1 MQPAAPRHVYLN
13 LDAIRGVAAISVML
27 YHFSPFLADGKVLPS
42 SYLAVD
48 LFFLLS
54 GFVIAHAYDRKI
66 ENGMGFGTFLAIRL
80 IRLYP
85 LYLVGTLLGSFYLL
99 IKNRLIATEYMPL
112 SEIGTQ
118 LTTGMLFIPLVGDA
132 YHTIFPLNPASW
144 SLFFEL
150 IVNIAYAAVFFLLS
164 KRVLTVL
171 VAVSLVLLIV
181 ASALAGTLDFGM
193 TGKTI
198 ISGLPRVWF
207 SFFLGVLLCRS
218 MARYQDGL
226 GFLRRGWWVEAAI
239 LLTLIVF
246 AIAPAGAAGRVAY
259 DLASI
264 AVVFPLMVVTGAV
277 APTAPRL
284 ASFYGWL
291 GRVSYPIYI
300 IHTPLLMI
308 IAGAGKAAS
317 VDPFA
322 HHPWFGIVMAAAV
335 IVIADIA
342 TRIYDEPVRRF
353 LQRQMQRS
361 RAVA

>member
-27 YHFSPFLADGKVLPS
+27 YHFSPFLTAGKVLPS

-85 LYLVGTLLGSFYLL
+85 LYLAGTLLGFFYL
-99 IKNRLIATEYMPL
+99 IVKNRLIPAEYMPI
-112 SEIGTQ
+112 SEIGTM
-118 LTTGMLFIPLVGDA
+118 LTTGMFFIPLVSDA

-150 IVNIAYAAVFFLLS
+150 IVNIAYVAVFFLLT

-171 VAVSLVLLIV
+171 IAVSLVLLVIASIV
-181 ASALAGTLDFGM
+181 AGTLDFGM
-193 TGKTI
+193 TGSTI
-198 ISGLPRVWF
+198 ISGLPRVCF

-218 MARYQDGL
+218 MTRYQSGL
-226 GFLRRGWWVEAAI
+226 GFLRRGWWVEGAI
-239 LLTLIVF
+239 ALTLIVF
-246 AIAPAGAAGRVAY
+246 AIAPAGGARVAY
-259 DLASI
+259 DLAC
-264 AVVFPLMVVTGAV
+264 VVFVFPALVVVGTI

-284 ASFYGWL
+284 SGLYGWL
-291 GRVSYPIYI
+291 GRISYPIYI

-308 IAGAGKAAS
+308 IAGAGKAAAI
-317 VDPFA
+317 DPFA
-322 HHPWFGIVMAAAV
+322 HHPWFGIVMAVSV

-342 TRIYDEPVRRF
+342 TRVYDEPLRRF
-353 LQRQMQRS
+353 LQRLMLRK

>member
-27 YHFSPFLADGKVLPS
+27 YHFSPFLAAGKVLPS

-66 ENGMGFGTFLAIRL
+66 ENGMGVGTFVAIRL

-85 LYLVGTLLGSFYLL
+85 LYLAGTLLGFFYLVV
-99 IKNRLIATEYMPL
+99 KNRLIPAEYMPI
-112 SEIGTQ
+112 SEIGTM
-118 LTTGMLFIPLVGDA
+118 LTTGMFFIPLVSDA

-150 IVNIAYAAVFFLLS
+150 IVNIAYVAVFFLLT
-164 KRVLTVL
+164 KRVLSTL
-171 VAVSLVLLIV
+171 IAVSLVLLVVVSII
-181 ASALAGTLDFGM
+181 AGTLDFGM
-193 TGKTI
+193 TGSTI
-198 ISGLPRVWF
+198 ISGLPRVCF

-218 MARYQDGL
+218 MTRYQSGL
-226 GFLRRGWWVEAAI
+226 GFLRRDWWIEAAI
-239 LLTLIVF
+239 ALTLVVF
-246 AIAPAGAAGRVAY
+246 AIAPAGGARVAY
-259 DLASI
+259 DLAC
-264 AVVFPLMVVTGAV
+264 VVFVFPALVVVGTI

-284 ASFYGWL
+284 SGLYGWL
-291 GRVSYPIYI
+291 GRISYPIYI

-308 IAGAGKAAS
+308 IAGAGKAAAI
-317 VDPFA
+317 DPFA
-322 HHPWFGIVMAAAV
+322 HHPWFGIVMAVSV

-342 TRIYDEPVRRF
+342 TRLYDEPLRRF
-353 LQRQMQRS
+353 LQRLMLRK

>member
-27 YHFSPFLADGKVLPS
+27 YHFSPFLAAGKVLPS

-85 LYLVGTLLGSFYLL
+85 LYLAGTLLGFFYL
-99 IKNRLIATEYMPL
+99 IVKNRLIPAEYMPI
-112 SEIGTQ
+112 SEIGTM
-118 LTTGMLFIPLVGDA
+118 LTTGMFFIPLVSDA

-150 IVNIAYAAVFFLLS
+150 IVNIAYVAVFFLLT
-164 KRVLTVL
+164 KRVLSVL
-171 VAVSLVLLIV
+171 IAVSLVLLVIASIV
-181 ASALAGTLDFGM
+181 AGTLDLGM
-193 TGKTI
+193 TGSTI
-198 ISGLPRVWF
+198 ISGLPRVCF

-218 MARYQDGL
+218 MTRYQSGL
-226 GFLRRGWWVEAAI
+226 GFLRRGWWVEGAI
-239 LLTLIVF
+239 ALTLVVF
-246 AIAPAGAAGRVAY
+246 AIAPAGGARVAY
-259 DLASI
+259 DLAC
-264 AVVFPLMVVTGAV
+264 VVLVFPALVVVGTI

-284 ASFYGWL
+284 SGLYGWL
-291 GRVSYPIYI
+291 GRISYPIYI

-308 IAGAGKAAS
+308 IAGAGKAAAI
-317 VDPFA
+317 DPFA
-322 HHPWFGIVMAAAV
+322 HHPWFGIVMAVSV

-342 TRIYDEPVRRF
+342 TRVYDEPLRRF
-353 LQRQMQRS
+353 LQRLMLRK

>member
-27 YHFSPFLADGKVLPS
+27 YHFSPFLAAGKVLPS

-85 LYLVGTLLGSFYLL
+85 LYLAGTLLGFFYL
-99 IKNRLIATEYMPL
+99 IVKNRLIPAEYMPI
-112 SEIGTQ
+112 SEIGTM
-118 LTTGMLFIPLVGDA
+118 LTTGMFFIPLVSDA

-150 IVNIAYAAVFFLLS
+150 IVNIAYVAVFFLLT
-164 KRVLTVL
+164 KRVLSTL
-171 VAVSLVLLIV
+171 IAVSLVLLVVVSII
-181 ASALAGTLDFGM
+181 AGTLDFGM
-193 TGKTI
+193 TGSTI
-198 ISGLPRVWF
+198 ISGLPRVCF

-218 MARYQDGL
+218 MTRYQSGL
-226 GFLRRGWWVEAAI
+226 GFLRRGWWIEAAI
-239 LLTLIVF
+239 ALTLVVF
-246 AIAPAGAAGRVAY
+246 AIAPAGGARVAY
-259 DLASI
+259 DLAC
-264 AVVFPLMVVTGAV
+264 VVFVFPALVVVGTI

-284 ASFYGWL
+284 SGLYGWL
-291 GRVSYPIYI
+291 GRISYPIYI

-308 IAGAGKAAS
+308 IAGAGKAAAI
-317 VDPFA
+317 DPFA
-322 HHPWFGIVMAAAV
+322 HHPWFGIVMAVSV

-342 TRIYDEPVRRF
+342 TRLYDEPLRRF
-353 LQRQMQRS
+353 LQRLMLRK

>member
-27 YHFSPFLADGKVLPS
+27 YHFSPFLVAGKVLPS

-66 ENGMGFGTFLAIRL
+66 ENGMGVGTFVAIRL

-85 LYLVGTLLGSFYLL
+85 LYLAGTLLGFFYLVV
-99 IKNRLIATEYMPL
+99 KNRLIPAEYMPI
-112 SEIGTQ
+112 SEIGTM
-118 LTTGMLFIPLVGDA
+118 LTTGMFFIPLVSDA

-150 IVNIAYAAVFFLLS
+150 IVNIAYVAVFFLLT
-164 KRVLTVL
+164 KRVLSTL
-171 VAVSLVLLIV
+171 IAVSLVLLVIASIV
-181 ASALAGTLDFGM
+181 AGTLDFGM
-193 TGKTI
+193 TGSTI
-198 ISGLPRVWF
+198 ISGLPRVCF

-218 MARYQDGL
+218 MTRYQSGL
-226 GFLRRGWWVEAAI
+226 GFLRRGWWIEAAI
-239 LLTLIVF
+239 ALTLVVF
-246 AIAPAGAAGRVAY
+246 AIAPVGGARVAY
-259 DLASI
+259 DLAC
-264 AVVFPLMVVTGAV
+264 VVFVFPALVVVGTI

-284 ASFYGWL
+284 SGLYGWL
-291 GRVSYPIYI
+291 GRISYPIYI

-308 IAGAGKAAS
+308 IAGAGKAAAI
-317 VDPFA
+317 DPFA
-322 HHPWFGIVMAAAV
+322 HHPWFGIVMAVSV

-342 TRIYDEPVRRF
+342 TRLYDEPLRRF
-353 LQRQMQRS
+353 LQRLMLRK

>member
-1 MQPAAPRHVYLN
+1 
-13 LDAIRGVAAISVML
+13 ML
-27 YHFSPFLADGKVLPS
+27 GC
-42 SYLAVD
+42 
-48 LFFLLS
+48 
-54 GFVIAHAYDRKI
+54 
-66 ENGMGFGTFLAIRL
+66 
-80 IRLYP
+80 
-85 LYLVGTLLGSFYLL
+85 FYLL

-171 VAVSLVLLIV
+171 VAVSLLLLIV

-239 LLTLIVF
+239 LLTL
-246 AIAPAGAAGRVAY
+246 
-259 DLASI
+259 
-264 AVVFPLMVVTGAV
+264 
-277 APTAPRL
+277 
-284 ASFYGWL
+284 
-291 GRVSYPIYI
+291 
-300 IHTPLLMI
+300 
-308 IAGAGKAAS
+308 
-317 VDPFA
+317 
-322 HHPWFGIVMAAAV
+322 
-335 IVIADIA
+335 
-342 TRIYDEPVRRF
+342 
-353 LQRQMQRS
+353 
-361 RAVA
+361 

>member
-27 YHFSPFLADGKVLPS
+27 YHFSPFLAAGKVLPS

-66 ENGMGFGTFLAIRL
+66 ENGMGVGTFVAIRL

-85 LYLVGTLLGSFYLL
+85 LYLAGTLLGFFYL
-99 IKNRLIATEYMPL
+99 IVKNRLIPAEYMPI
-112 SEIGTQ
+112 SEIGTM
-118 LTTGMLFIPLVGDA
+118 LTTGMFFIPLVSDA

-150 IVNIAYAAVFFLLS
+150 IVNIAYVAVFFLLT
-164 KRVLTVL
+164 KRVLSVL
-171 VAVSLVLLIV
+171 IAVSLVLLVIASIV
-181 ASALAGTLDFGM
+181 AGTLDFGM
-193 TGKTI
+193 TGSTI
-198 ISGLPRVWF
+198 ISGLPRVCF

-218 MARYQDGL
+218 MTRYQSGL
-226 GFLRRGWWVEAAI
+226 GFLRRGWWVEGAI
-239 LLTLIVF
+239 ALTLIVF
-246 AIAPAGAAGRVAY
+246 AIAPAGGARVAY
-259 DLASI
+259 DLAC
-264 AVVFPLMVVTGAV
+264 VVLVFPALVVVGTI

-284 ASFYGWL
+284 SGLYGWL
-291 GRVSYPIYI
+291 GRISYPIYI

-308 IAGAGKAAS
+308 IAGAGKAAAI
-317 VDPFA
+317 DPFA
-322 HHPWFGIVMAAAV
+322 HHPWFGIVMAVSV

-342 TRIYDEPVRRF
+342 TRLYDEPLRRF
-353 LQRQMQRS
+353 LQRLMLRK

>member
-85 LYLVGTLLGSFYLL
+85 LYLAGTLLGFFYLL
-99 IKNRLIATEYMPL
+99 VKNRLIPAEYMPL

-118 LTTGMLFIPLVGDA
+118 LTTGMLFIPLVGEA

-150 IVNIAYAAVFFLLS
+150 IVNIAYVAVFFLLS
-164 KRVLTVL
+164 RRVLTGL
-171 VAVSLVLLIV
+171 IAVSLVLLIV
-181 ASALAGTLDFGM
+181 ASAFAGTLDFGM

-198 ISGLPRVWF
+198 ISGLPRVSF

-218 MARYQDGL
+218 MARYQDSL
-226 GFLRRGWWVEAAI
+226 GFLRRGWRVEAAI

-246 AIAPAGAAGRVAY
+246 AIAPAGGARVAY
-259 DLASI
+259 DLASVAI
-264 AVVFPLMVVTGAV
+264 VFPVMVVTGAV
-277 APTAPRL
+277 APTAPQL
-284 ASFYGWL
+284 AGFYGWL
-291 GRVSYPIYI
+291 GRISYPIYI
-300 IHTPLLMI
+300 IHTPMLMI
-308 IAGAGKAAS
+308 IAGAGKAVS

-322 HHPWFGIVMAAAV
+322 HHPWFGLLMAAAV
-335 IVIADIA
+335 IAIAHIA
-342 TRIYDEPVRRF
+342 TRIYDEPLRRF
-353 LQRQMQRS
+353 LQRQMQRA

>member
-27 YHFSPFLADGKVLPS
+27 YHFSPFLAAGKVLPS

-66 ENGMGFGTFLAIRL
+66 ENGMGVGTFVAIRL

-85 LYLVGTLLGSFYLL
+85 LYLAGTLLGFFYLVV
-99 IKNRLIATEYMPL
+99 KNRLIPAEYMPI
-112 SEIGTQ
+112 SEIGTM
-118 LTTGMLFIPLVGDA
+118 LTTGMFFIPLVSDA

-150 IVNIAYAAVFFLLS
+150 IVNIAYVAVFFLLT
-164 KRVLTVL
+164 KRVLSTL
-171 VAVSLVLLIV
+171 IAVSLVLLVVVSII
-181 ASALAGTLDFGM
+181 AGTLDFGM
-193 TGKTI
+193 TGSTI
-198 ISGLPRVWF
+198 ISGLPRVCF

-218 MARYQDGL
+218 MTRYQSGL
-226 GFLRRGWWVEAAI
+226 GFLRRGWWIEAAI
-239 LLTLIVF
+239 ALTLVVF
-246 AIAPAGAAGRVAY
+246 AIAPVGGARVAY
-259 DLASI
+259 DLAC
-264 AVVFPLMVVTGAV
+264 VVFVFPALVVVGTI

-284 ASFYGWL
+284 SGLYGWL
-291 GRVSYPIYI
+291 GRISYPIYI

-308 IAGAGKAAS
+308 IAGAGKAAAI
-317 VDPFA
+317 DPFA
-322 HHPWFGIVMAAAV
+322 HHPWFGIVMAVSV

-342 TRIYDEPVRRF
+342 TRVYDEPLRRF
-353 LQRQMQRS
+353 LQRLMLRK

>member
-27 YHFSPFLADGKVLPS
+27 YHFSPFLAAGKVLPS

-66 ENGMGFGTFLAIRL
+66 ENGMGFGTFVAIRL

-85 LYLVGTLLGSFYLL
+85 LYLAGTLLGFFYLVV
-99 IKNRLIATEYMPL
+99 KNRLIPAEYMPI
-112 SEIGTQ
+112 SEIGTM
-118 LTTGMLFIPLVGDA
+118 LTTGMFFIPLVSDA

-150 IVNIAYAAVFFLLS
+150 IVNIAYVAVFFLLT
-164 KRVLTVL
+164 KRVLSTL
-171 VAVSLVLLIV
+171 IAVSLVLLVVVSII
-181 ASALAGTLDFGM
+181 AGTLDFGM
-193 TGKTI
+193 TGSTI
-198 ISGLPRVWF
+198 ISGLPRVCF

-218 MARYQDGL
+218 MTRYQSGL
-226 GFLRRGWWVEAAI
+226 GFLRRGWWVEGAI
-239 LLTLIVF
+239 ALTLIVF
-246 AIAPAGAAGRVAY
+246 AIAPAGGARVAY
-259 DLASI
+259 DLAC
-264 AVVFPLMVVTGAV
+264 VVFVFPALVVVGTI

-284 ASFYGWL
+284 SGLYGWL
-291 GRVSYPIYI
+291 GRISYPIYI

-308 IAGAGKAAS
+308 IAGAGKAAAI
-317 VDPFA
+317 DPFA
-322 HHPWFGIVMAAAV
+322 HHPWFGIVMAVSV

-342 TRIYDEPVRRF
+342 TRVYDEPLRRF
-353 LQRQMQRS
+353 LQRLMLRK

>member
-1 MQPAAPRHVYLN
+1 MQRAAPRHVYIN

-85 LYLVGTLLGSFYLL
+85 LYLAGTLLGFFYLL
-99 IKNRLIATEYMPL
+99 VKNRLIPAEYMPI
-112 SEIGTQ
+112 SEIGTM
-118 LTTGMLFIPLVGDA
+118 LTTGMLFIPLVSDA

-150 IVNIAYAAVFFLLS
+150 IVNIAYVAVFFLLS
-164 KRVLTVL
+164 RRVLSVL
-171 VAVSLVLLIV
+171 IAVSLALLVV
-181 ASALAGTLDFGM
+181 ASIVAGTLDFGM

-198 ISGLPRVWF
+198 ISGLPRVFF

-218 MARYQDGL
+218 IARYQGSL
-226 GFLRRGWWVEAAI
+226 GFVRGGWWVEAAI
-239 LLTLIVF
+239 ALTLMVF
-246 AIAPAGAAGRVAY
+246 AIAPAGGARVAY
-259 DLASI
+259 DLACI
-264 AVVFPLMVVTGAV
+264 VFVFPALVVIGAV
-277 APTAPRL
+277 APTAARL
-284 ASFYGWL
+284 SGLYGWL
-291 GRVSYPIYI
+291 GRISYPIYI
-300 IHTPLLMI
+300 IHTPMLMI

-317 VDPFA
+317 IDPFA
-322 HHPWFGIVMAAAV
+322 HHPWFGIVMAVSV
-335 IVIADIA
+335 IAIADIA
-342 TRIYDEPVRRF
+342 TRIYDEPLRRF
-353 LQRQMQRS
+353 LQRLTQRK

>member
-1 MQPAAPRHVYLN
+1 MQPPGRHVYLN
-13 LDAIRGVAAISVML
+13 LDALRGVAAICVML
-27 YHFSPFLADGKVLPS
+27 YHFSPFISGGKVLAS

-66 ENGMGFGTFLAIRL
+66 ESGMGFGTFLSIRL

-85 LYLVGTLLGSFYLL
+85 LYLAGTLLGFFYL
-99 IKNRLIATEYMPL
+99 IVKNRLVPTEYLPVSDIAVM
-112 SEIGTQ
+112 
-118 LTTGMLFIPLVGDA
+118 LTTGMLFIPLVSDA

-150 IVNIAYAAVFFLLS
+150 LVNIGYFLLFFVLS
-164 KRVLTVL
+164 KRGM
-171 VAVSLVLLIV
+171 AVVIAGSLALLIL
-181 ASALAGTLDFGM
+181 AALAAGTLDLGM

-198 ISGLPRVWF
+198 ASGLPRVCF
-207 SFFLGVLLCRS
+207 SFFLGVLMCRS
-218 MARYQDGL
+218 MARYQARLGL
-226 GFLRRGWWVEAAI
+226 LQRGFWVEI
-239 LLTLIVF
+239 SLVLTVLVF
-246 AIAPAGAAGRVAY
+246 AVAPAGGMRPVY
-259 DLASI
+259 DLICVVLLFPAIVVI
-264 AVVFPLMVVTGAV
+264 AAV
-277 APTAPRL
+277 APTRQ
-284 ASFYGWL
+284 SFSKSYGWL
-291 GRVSYPIYI
+291 GRISYPIYI

-317 VDPFA
+317 IDPFA
-322 HHPWFGIVMAAAV
+322 NHPWFGLVMALAV

-342 TRIYDEPVRRF
+342 TRIFDEPVRRY

>member
-27 YHFSPFLADGKVLPS
+27 YHFSPFLAAGKVLPS

-85 LYLVGTLLGSFYLL
+85 LYLAGTLLGFFYLVV
-99 IKNRLIATEYMPL
+99 KNRLIPAEYMPI
-112 SEIGTQ
+112 SEIGTM
-118 LTTGMLFIPLVGDA
+118 LTTGMFFIPLVSDA

-150 IVNIAYAAVFFLLS
+150 IVNIAYVAVFFLLT
-164 KRVLTVL
+164 KRVLSTL
-171 VAVSLVLLIV
+171 IAVSLVLLVVVSII
-181 ASALAGTLDFGM
+181 AGTLDFGM
-193 TGKTI
+193 TGSTI
-198 ISGLPRVWF
+198 ISGLPRVCF

-218 MARYQDGL
+218 MTRYQSGL
-226 GFLRRGWWVEAAI
+226 GFLRRGWWVEGAI
-239 LLTLIVF
+239 ALTLIVF
-246 AIAPAGAAGRVAY
+246 AIAPAGGARVAY
-259 DLASI
+259 DLAC
-264 AVVFPLMVVTGAV
+264 VVFVFPALVVVGTI

-284 ASFYGWL
+284 SGLYGWL
-291 GRVSYPIYI
+291 GRISYPIYI

-308 IAGAGKAAS
+308 IAGAGKAAAI
-317 VDPFA
+317 DPFA
-322 HHPWFGIVMAAAV
+322 HHPWFGIVMAVSV

-342 TRIYDEPVRRF
+342 TRVYDEPLRRF
-353 LQRQMQRS
+353 LQRLMLRK

>member
-66 ENGMGFGTFLAIRL
+66 ENGMGFGTFVAIRL

-85 LYLVGTLLGSFYLL
+85 LYLAGTLLGFFYLL
-99 IKNRLIATEYMPL
+99 IKNRLMPGEYMPM
-112 SEIGTQ
+112 SELGTQ
-118 LTTGMLFIPLVGDA
+118 LTTGMLFIPLVSDV

-150 IVNIAYAAVFFLLS
+150 IVNIAYVAVFFLLS
-164 KRVLTVL
+164 KRVLTALIAISLILL
-171 VAVSLVLLIV
+171 VVAAVV
-181 ASALAGTLDFGM
+181 AGTLDFGM

-198 ISGLPRVWF
+198 LSGLPRVSF

-218 MARYQDGL
+218 MARYQASL

-239 LLTLIVF
+239 LLTLVVF

-259 DLASI
+259 DLACI
-264 AVVFPLMVVTGAV
+264 VVVFPIMVVTGAV
-277 APTAPRL
+277 APTSARL
-284 ASFYGWL
+284 SGFYGWL
-291 GRVSYPIYI
+291 GRLSYPIYI
-300 IHTPLLMI
+300 IHTPMLMI
-308 IAGAGKAAS
+308 IAGAGKAFS
-317 VDPFA
+317 IDPFA
-322 HHPWFGIVMAAAV
+322 HHPWFGIVMAVAV

-353 LQRQMQRS
+353 LQRLLQRR

>member
-66 ENGMGFGTFLAIRL
+66 ENGMGFGTFVAIRL

-85 LYLVGTLLGSFYLL
+85 LYLAGTLLGFFYLL
-99 IKNRLIATEYMPL
+99 VKNRLIPAEYMPL
-112 SEIGTQ
+112 SEIGTM
-118 LTTGMLFIPLVGDA
+118 LTTGMFFIPLVSDA

-150 IVNIAYAAVFFLLS
+150 IVNIAYVAVFFLLS

-171 VAVSLVLLIV
+171 IAVSLALLVV
-181 ASALAGTLDFGM
+181 ASIVAGTLDFGM

-198 ISGLPRVWF
+198 VSGLPRVFF

-218 MARYQDGL
+218 MARYQGSLGL
-226 GFLRRGWWVEAAI
+226 LRRGWWVEAAI
-239 LLTLIVF
+239 ALTLVVF
-246 AIAPAGAAGRVAY
+246 AIAPAGGARIAY
-259 DLASI
+259 DLAC
-264 AVVFPLMVVTGAV
+264 VVFIFPALVVIGAI

-284 ASFYGWL
+284 SGLYGWL
-291 GRVSYPIYI
+291 GRISYPIYI
-300 IHTPLLMI
+300 IHTPMLMI

-317 VDPFA
+317 IDPFA
-322 HHPWFGIVMAAAV
+322 HHPWFGIVMAVAV

-342 TRIYDEPVRRF
+342 TRIYDEPLRRF
-353 LQRQMQRS
+353 LQRLMQRK

>member
-27 YHFSPFLADGKVLPS
+27 YHFSPFLAAGKVLPS

-85 LYLVGTLLGSFYLL
+85 LYLAGTLLGFFYL
-99 IKNRLIATEYMPL
+99 IVKNRLIPAEYMPI
-112 SEIGTQ
+112 SEIGTM
-118 LTTGMLFIPLVGDA
+118 LTTGMFFIPLVSDA
-132 YHTIFPLNPASW
+132 HHTIFPLNPASW

-150 IVNIAYAAVFFLLS
+150 IVNIAYVAVFFLLT
-164 KRVLTVL
+164 KRVLSTL
-171 VAVSLVLLIV
+171 IAVSLVLLVVVSII
-181 ASALAGTLDFGM
+181 AGTLDFGM
-193 TGKTI
+193 TGSTI
-198 ISGLPRVWF
+198 ISGLPRVCF

-218 MARYQDGL
+218 MTRYQSGL
-226 GFLRRGWWVEAAI
+226 GFLRRGWWIEAAI
-239 LLTLIVF
+239 ALTLVVF
-246 AIAPAGAAGRVAY
+246 AIAPVGGARVAY
-259 DLASI
+259 DLAC
-264 AVVFPLMVVTGAV
+264 VVFVFPALVVVGTI

-284 ASFYGWL
+284 SGLYGWL
-291 GRVSYPIYI
+291 GRISYPIYI

-308 IAGAGKAAS
+308 IAGAGKAAAI
-317 VDPFA
+317 DPFA
-322 HHPWFGIVMAAAV
+322 HHPWFGIVMAVSV

-342 TRIYDEPVRRF
+342 TRVYDEPLRRF
-353 LQRQMQRS
+353 LQRLMLRK

>member
-1 MQPAAPRHVYLN
+1 MQRAAPRHVYIN

-85 LYLVGTLLGSFYLL
+85 LYLAGTLLGFFYLL
-99 IKNRLIATEYMPL
+99 VKNRLIPAEYMPI
-112 SEIGTQ
+112 SEIGTM
-118 LTTGMLFIPLVGDA
+118 LTTGMLFMPLVSDA

-150 IVNIAYAAVFFLLS
+150 IVNIAYVAVFFLLS
-164 KRVLTVL
+164 KRVLSVL
-171 VAVSLVLLIV
+171 IAVSLALLVV
-181 ASALAGTLDFGM
+181 ASIVAGTLDFGM

-198 ISGLPRVWF
+198 ISGLPRVFF

-218 MARYQDGL
+218 MARYQGSL
-226 GFLRRGWWVEAAI
+226 GFVRGGWWVEAAI
-239 LLTLIVF
+239 ALTLMVF
-246 AIAPAGAAGRVAY
+246 AIAPAGGARVAY
-259 DLASI
+259 DLACI
-264 AVVFPLMVVTGAV
+264 VFVFPALVVIGAV
-277 APTAPRL
+277 APTAARL
-284 ASFYGWL
+284 SGLYGWL
-291 GRVSYPIYI
+291 GRISYPIYI
-300 IHTPLLMI
+300 IHTPMLMI

-317 VDPFA
+317 IDPFA
-322 HHPWFGIVMAAAV
+322 HHPWFGIVMAVSV
-335 IVIADIA
+335 IAIADIA
-342 TRIYDEPVRRF
+342 TRIYDEPLRRF
-353 LQRQMQRS
+353 LQRLMQRK

>member
-27 YHFSPFLADGKVLPS
+27 YHFSPFLAAGKVLPS

-85 LYLVGTLLGSFYLL
+85 LYLAGTLLGFFYL
-99 IKNRLIATEYMPL
+99 IVKNRLIPAEYMPI
-112 SEIGTQ
+112 SEIGTM
-118 LTTGMLFIPLVGDA
+118 LTTGMFFIPLVSDA

-150 IVNIAYAAVFFLLS
+150 IVNIAYVAVFFLLT

-171 VAVSLVLLIV
+171 IAVSLVLLVIASIV
-181 ASALAGTLDFGM
+181 AGTLDFGM
-193 TGKTI
+193 TGSTI
-198 ISGLPRVWF
+198 ISGLPRVCF

-218 MARYQDGL
+218 MTRYQSGL
-226 GFLRRGWWVEAAI
+226 GFLRRGWWVEGAI
-239 LLTLIVF
+239 ALTLIVF
-246 AIAPAGAAGRVAY
+246 AIAPAGGARVAY
-259 DLASI
+259 DLAC
-264 AVVFPLMVVTGAV
+264 VVFVFPALVVVGTI

-284 ASFYGWL
+284 SGLYGWL
-291 GRVSYPIYI
+291 GRISYPIYI

-308 IAGAGKAAS
+308 IAGAGKAAAI
-317 VDPFA
+317 DPFA
-322 HHPWFGIVMAAAV
+322 HHPWFGIVMAVSV

-342 TRIYDEPVRRF
+342 TRVYDEPLRRF
-353 LQRQMQRS
+353 LQRLMLRK

>member
-27 YHFSPFLADGKVLPS
+27 YHFSPFLAAGKVLPS

-66 ENGMGFGTFLAIRL
+66 ENGMGVGTFVAIRL

-85 LYLVGTLLGSFYLL
+85 LYLAGTLLGFFYLVV
-99 IKNRLIATEYMPL
+99 KNRLIPAEYMPI
-112 SEIGTQ
+112 SEIGTM
-118 LTTGMLFIPLVGDA
+118 LTTGMFFIPLVSDA

-150 IVNIAYAAVFFLLS
+150 IVNIAYVAVFFLLT
-164 KRVLTVL
+164 KRVLSTL
-171 VAVSLVLLIV
+171 IAVSLVLLVVVSII
-181 ASALAGTLDFGM
+181 AGTLDFGM
-193 TGKTI
+193 TGSTI
-198 ISGLPRVWF
+198 ISGLPRVCF

-218 MARYQDGL
+218 MTRYQSGL
-226 GFLRRGWWVEAAI
+226 GFLRRGWWIEAAI
-239 LLTLIVF
+239 ALTLVVF
-246 AIAPAGAAGRVAY
+246 AIAPVGGARVAY
-259 DLASI
+259 DLAC
-264 AVVFPLMVVTGAV
+264 VVFVFPALVVVGTI

-284 ASFYGWL
+284 SGLYGWL
-291 GRVSYPIYI
+291 GRISYPIYI

-308 IAGAGKAAS
+308 IAGAGKAAAI
-317 VDPFA
+317 DPFA
-322 HHPWFGIVMAAAV
+322 HHPWFGIVMAVSV

-342 TRIYDEPVRRF
+342 TRLYDEPLRRF
-353 LQRQMQRS
+353 LQRLMLRK

>member
-27 YHFSPFLADGKVLPS
+27 YHFSPFLAAGKVLPS

-66 ENGMGFGTFLAIRL
+66 ANGMGVGTFVAIRL

-85 LYLVGTLLGSFYLL
+85 LYLAGTLLGFFYLVV
-99 IKNRLIATEYMPL
+99 KNRLIPAEYMPI
-112 SEIGTQ
+112 SEIGTM
-118 LTTGMLFIPLVGDA
+118 LTTGMFFIPLVSDA

-150 IVNIAYAAVFFLLS
+150 IVNIAYVAVFFLLT
-164 KRVLTVL
+164 KRVLSTL
-171 VAVSLVLLIV
+171 IAVSLVLLVVVSII
-181 ASALAGTLDFGM
+181 AGTLDFGM
-193 TGKTI
+193 TGSTI
-198 ISGLPRVWF
+198 ISGLPRVCF

-218 MARYQDGL
+218 LTRYQSGL
-226 GFLRRGWWVEAAI
+226 GFLRRGWWIEAAI
-239 LLTLIVF
+239 ALTLVVF
-246 AIAPAGAAGRVAY
+246 AIAPAGGARVAY
-259 DLASI
+259 DLAC
-264 AVVFPLMVVTGAV
+264 VVLVFPALVVVGTI

-284 ASFYGWL
+284 SGLYGWL
-291 GRVSYPIYI
+291 GRISYPIYI

-308 IAGAGKAAS
+308 IAGAGKAAAI
-317 VDPFA
+317 DPFA
-322 HHPWFGIVMAAAV
+322 HHPWFGIVMAVSV

-342 TRIYDEPVRRF
+342 TRLYDEPLRRF
-353 LQRQMQRS
+353 LQRLMLRK

>member
-27 YHFSPFLADGKVLPS
+27 YHFSPFLAAGKVLPS

-66 ENGMGFGTFLAIRL
+66 ENGMGVGTFVAIRL

-85 LYLVGTLLGSFYLL
+85 LYLAGTLLGFFYLVL
-99 IKNRLIATEYMPL
+99 KNRLIPAEYMPI
-112 SEIGTQ
+112 SEIGTM
-118 LTTGMLFIPLVGDA
+118 LTTGMFFIPLVSDA

-150 IVNIAYAAVFFLLS
+150 IVNIAYVAVFFLLT
-164 KRVLTVL
+164 KRVLSTL
-171 VAVSLVLLIV
+171 IAVSLVLLVVVSII
-181 ASALAGTLDFGM
+181 AGTLDFGM
-193 TGKTI
+193 TGSTI
-198 ISGLPRVWF
+198 ISGLPRVCF

-218 MARYQDGL
+218 MTRYQSGL
-226 GFLRRGWWVEAAI
+226 GFLRRGWWIEAAI
-239 LLTLIVF
+239 ALTLVVF
-246 AIAPAGAAGRVAY
+246 AIAPVGGARVAY
-259 DLASI
+259 DLAC
-264 AVVFPLMVVTGAV
+264 VVFVFPALVVVGTI

-284 ASFYGWL
+284 SGLYGWL
-291 GRVSYPIYI
+291 GRISYPIYI

-308 IAGAGKAAS
+308 IAGAGKAAAI
-317 VDPFA
+317 DPFA
-322 HHPWFGIVMAAAV
+322 HHPWFGIVMAVSV

-342 TRIYDEPVRRF
+342 TRLYDEPLRRF
-353 LQRQMQRS
+353 LQRLMLRK

>member
-1 MQPAAPRHVYLN
+1 MQPVAPRHVYLN

-85 LYLVGTLLGSFYLL
+85 LYLAGTLLGCFYLL
-99 IKNRLIATEYMPL
+99 IKNRLIPTEYMAL

-118 LTTGMLFIPLVGDA
+118 LTTGMLFIPLVGDV

-150 IVNIAYAAVFFLLS
+150 IINIAYAAVFFLLS
-164 KRVLTVL
+164 RRVLTTL
-171 VAVSLVLLIV
+171 VVVSLVLLIV

-198 ISGLPRVWF
+198 ISGLPRVSF

-218 MARYQDGL
+218 MVRYQDGL

-246 AIAPAGAAGRVAY
+246 AIAPTGAAGRVAY

-284 ASFYGWL
+284 ARFYGWL
-291 GRVSYPIYI
+291 GRISYPIYI
-300 IHTPLLMI
+300 IHTPMLMI

-322 HHPWFGIVMAAAV
+322 HHPWFGIVMAASV

>member
-27 YHFSPFLADGKVLPS
+27 YHFSPFLAAGKVLPS

-66 ENGMGFGTFLAIRL
+66 ENGMGFGTFVAIRL

-85 LYLVGTLLGSFYLL
+85 LYLAGTLLGFFYLI
-99 IKNRLIATEYMPL
+99 IKNRLIPAEYMPI
-112 SEIGTQ
+112 SEIGTM
-118 LTTGMLFIPLVGDA
+118 LTTGMFFIPLVSDA

-150 IVNIAYAAVFFLLS
+150 IVNIAYVAVFFLLT
-164 KRVLTVL
+164 KRVLSTL
-171 VAVSLVLLIV
+171 IAVSLVLLVVVSII
-181 ASALAGTLDFGM
+181 AGTLDFGM
-193 TGKTI
+193 TGSTI
-198 ISGLPRVWF
+198 ISGLPRVCF

-218 MARYQDGL
+218 MTRYQSGL
-226 GFLRRGWWVEAAI
+226 GFLRRGWWVEGAI
-239 LLTLIVF
+239 ALTLIVF
-246 AIAPAGAAGRVAY
+246 AIAPAGGARVAY
-259 DLASI
+259 DLAC
-264 AVVFPLMVVTGAV
+264 VVFVFPALVVVGTI

-284 ASFYGWL
+284 SGLYGWL
-291 GRVSYPIYI
+291 GRISYPIYI

-308 IAGAGKAAS
+308 IAGAGKAAAI
-317 VDPFA
+317 DPFA
-322 HHPWFGIVMAAAV
+322 HHPWFGIVMAVSV

-342 TRIYDEPVRRF
+342 TRVYDEPLRRF
-353 LQRQMQRS
+353 LQRLMLRK

>member
-1 MQPAAPRHVYLN
+1 MPAAPRHIYLN
-13 LDAIRGVAAISVML
+13 LDAIRGIAAISVML

-85 LYLVGTLLGSFYLL
+85 LYLAGTLLGFFYLL
-99 IKNRLIATEYMPL
+99 VKNRLMPAEYMPL
-112 SEIGTQ
+112 SDIGLQ
-118 LTTGMLFIPLVGDA
+118 LTTGMLFIPLVSDA

-150 IVNIAYAAVFFLLS
+150 IVNIAYAAAFLLLS
-164 KRVLTVL
+164 RRVLTVL
-171 VAVSLVLLIV
+171 VATSLVLLIV
-181 ASALAGTLDFGM
+181 ATAMAGTLDFGM

-198 ISGLPRVWF
+198 VSGLPRVSL
-207 SFFLGVLLCRS
+207 SFFLGILLCRS
-218 MARYQDGL
+218 MSRAQGRL
-226 GFLRRGWWVEAAI
+226 GFLGRGFWVEAAI
-239 LLTLIVF
+239 LFTLVVF
-246 AIAPAGAAGRVAY
+246 ALAPSGATGRAVY
-259 DLASI
+259 DLACVAI
-264 AVVFPLMVVTGAV
+264 VFPMMVVTGAA
-277 APTAPRL
+277 APTALRL
-284 ASFYGWL
+284 AGLYGWL

-300 IHTPLLMI
+300 IHTPMLMI

-317 VDPFA
+317 IDPFA
-322 HHPWFGIVMAAAV
+322 HHPWFGLVMAASV
-335 IVIADIA
+335 VVIADVA

-353 LQRQMQRS
+353 LQRQMQRA
-361 RAVA
+361 RAMA

>member
-66 ENGMGFGTFLAIRL
+66 ENGMGFGTFVAIRL

-85 LYLVGTLLGSFYLL
+85 LYLAGTLLGFFYLL
-99 IKNRLIATEYMPL
+99 VKNRLMPAEYMPL
-112 SEIGTQ
+112 SEIGMQ
-118 LTTGMLFIPLVGDA
+118 LTTGMFFIPLIGEA

-150 IVNIAYAAVFFLLS
+150 VVNIAYVAVFFLMS
-164 KRVLTVL
+164 RRVLTAL
-171 VAVSLVLLIV
+171 IAVSLALLIV
-181 ASALAGTLDFGM
+181 ASVVIGTLDFGM

-198 ISGLPRVWF
+198 ISGLPRVSF
-207 SFFLGVLLCRS
+207 SFFLGVLLC
-218 MARYQDGL
+218 
-226 GFLRRGWWVEAAI
+226 FLRRGWWVEAAI
-239 LLTLIVF
+239 LLTLAVF

-259 DLASI
+259 DLACL
-264 AVVFPLMVVTGAV
+264 AVVFPIIVVTGAV

-284 ASFYGWL
+284 AGFYGWL
-291 GRVSYPIYI
+291 GRISYPIYI
-300 IHTPLLMI
+300 IHTPMLMI
-308 IAGAGKAAS
+308 IAGAGKAVS
-317 VDPFA
+317 VDPFS
-322 HHPWFGIVMAAAV
+322 HHPWFGILMAVAV

>member
-27 YHFSPFLADGKVLPS
+27 YHFSPFLAAGKVLPS

-66 ENGMGFGTFLAIRL
+66 ENGMGFGTFLLIRL

-85 LYLVGTLLGSFYLL
+85 LYLAGTLLGFFYLL
-99 IKNRLIATEYMPL
+99 VKNRLMPAEYMPL

-118 LTTGMLFIPLVGDA
+118 LTTGMFFIPLVGEA

-144 SLFFEL
+144 SLFFEF
-150 IVNIAYAAVFFLLS
+150 IVNIAYVAAFFVLS
-164 KRVLTVL
+164 KRVLTGL
-171 VAVSLVLLIV
+171 IAVSLVLLVV
-181 ASALAGTLDFGM
+181 ASVAAGTLDFGM

-198 ISGLPRVWF
+198 ISGLPRVSF

-218 MARYQDGL
+218 MTRHQGSL
-226 GFLRRGWWVEAAI
+226 GFLRRGRWVEAAI
-239 LLTLIVF
+239 LLTLAVF
-246 AIAPAGAAGRVAY
+246 AIAPTGAGRVAY
-259 DLASI
+259 DLACI
-264 AVVFPLMVVTGAV
+264 AIVFPIMVVTGAV

-284 ASFYGWL
+284 AGFYGWL
-291 GRVSYPIYI
+291 GRISYPIYI
-300 IHTPLLMI
+300 IHTPMLMI

-317 VDPFA
+317 IDPFA
-322 HHPWFGIVMAAAV
+322 HHPWFGMVMAAAV
-335 IVIADIA
+335 VVIADIA
-342 TRIYDEPVRRF
+342 TRLYDEPVRRF
-353 LQRQMQRS
+353 LQRQMLRA

>member
-27 YHFSPFLADGKVLPS
+27 YHFSPFLAAGKVLPS

-85 LYLVGTLLGSFYLL
+85 LYLAGTLLGFFYL
-99 IKNRLIATEYMPL
+99 IVKNRLIPAEYMPI
-112 SEIGTQ
+112 SEIGTM
-118 LTTGMLFIPLVGDA
+118 LTTGMFFIPLVSDA

-150 IVNIAYAAVFFLLS
+150 IVNIAYVAVFFLLT
-164 KRVLTVL
+164 KRVLSVL
-171 VAVSLVLLIV
+171 IAVSLVLLVV
-181 ASALAGTLDFGM
+181 ASIIAGTLDFGM
-193 TGKTI
+193 TGSTI
-198 ISGLPRVWF
+198 ISGLPRVCF

-218 MARYQDGL
+218 MTRYQSGL
-226 GFLRRGWWVEAAI
+226 GFLRRGWWVEGAI
-239 LLTLIVF
+239 ALTLIVF
-246 AIAPAGAAGRVAY
+246 AIAPAGGARVAY
-259 DLASI
+259 DLAC
-264 AVVFPLMVVTGAV
+264 VVLVFPALVVVGTI

-284 ASFYGWL
+284 SGLYGWL
-291 GRVSYPIYI
+291 GRISYPIYI

-308 IAGAGKAAS
+308 IAGAGKAAAI
-317 VDPFA
+317 DPFA
-322 HHPWFGIVMAAAV
+322 HHPWFGIVMAVSV

-342 TRIYDEPVRRF
+342 TRLYDEPLRRF
-353 LQRQMQRS
+353 LQRLMLRK

>member
-27 YHFSPFLADGKVLPS
+27 YHFSPFLAPGKVLPS

-66 ENGMGFGTFLAIRL
+66 ENGMGFGTFVAIRL

-85 LYLVGTLLGSFYLL
+85 LYLAGTLLGFFYL
-99 IKNRLIATEYMPL
+99 IVKNRLIPAEYMPI
-112 SEIGTQ
+112 SEIGTM
-118 LTTGMLFIPLVGDA
+118 LTTGMFFIPLVSDA

-150 IVNIAYAAVFFLLS
+150 IVNIAYVAFFFLLT
-164 KRVLTVL
+164 KRVLSTL
-171 VAVSLVLLIV
+171 IAVSLVLLVVVSII
-181 ASALAGTLDFGM
+181 AGTLDFGM
-193 TGKTI
+193 TGSTI
-198 ISGLPRVWF
+198 ISGLPRVCF

-218 MARYQDGL
+218 MTRYQSGL
-226 GFLRRGWWVEAAI
+226 GFLRRGWWIEAAI
-239 LLTLIVF
+239 ALTLVVF
-246 AIAPAGAAGRVAY
+246 AIAPAGGARVAY
-259 DLASI
+259 DLAC
-264 AVVFPLMVVTGAV
+264 VVFVFPALVVVGTI

-284 ASFYGWL
+284 SGLYGWL
-291 GRVSYPIYI
+291 GRISYPIYI

-308 IAGAGKAAS
+308 IAGAGKAAAI
-317 VDPFA
+317 DPFA
-322 HHPWFGIVMAAAV
+322 HHPWFGIVMAVSV

-342 TRIYDEPVRRF
+342 TRLYDEPLRRF
-353 LQRQMQRS
+353 LQRLMLRK